1 MSLPRAFASDNASPA
16 HPAVFAALAAV
27 NEGAALPYGADAWT
41 ARAEAWFREQ
51 FGADTG
57 VFLVWNGTGAN
68 VVALRAMTRPF
79 SAILCAEPAHINL
92 DECGAPELLT
102 GCKLIDL
109 PSASG
114 KLTPEMLHAAVRGVG
129 DEHSV
134 QARVVSVAQPTERG
148 TVYSLAEMSALCS
161 AAHALG
167 LLVHV
172 DGARIANAAASL
184 NLPLR
189 AFTRD
194 AGVDILS
201 FGAAKNG
208 CMGAEAV
215 LVFQPSLGADMKF
228 LRKQSMQ
235 LSSKMR
241 FLAAQ
246 VLALAEGDLWLA
258 NARNANAMA
267 RRLADGV
274 RGVASVR
281 ILQPVEANAV
291 FVMMPEAMVRRLQE
305 TFQFYVWNEKTGEVR
320 WMTNWATS
328 PEDVDEFVAAIQDAG
343 RSSPVVGH

>member
-1 MSLPRAFASDNASPA
+1 MSLPRGFASDNTAPA
-16 HPAVFAALAAV
+16 HPAVFAALLAA
-27 NEGAALPYGADAWT
+27 NEGAAPAYGADPWT
-41 ARAEAWFREQ
+41 ARATAWFRSQ
-51 FGADTG
+51 FGEDTEA
-57 VFLVWNGTGAN
+57 FLVWNGTGAN
-68 VVALRAMTRPF
+68 VLALRAMTRPF
-79 SAILCAEPAHINL
+79 NAIVCTEPSHINW

-109 PSASG
+109 PTPDG
-114 KLTPEMLHAAVRGVG
+114 KLTPAMLRQAVRAVG

-134 QARVVSVAQPTERG
+134 QARVVSIAQSTERG
-148 TVYSLAEMSALCS
+148 TVYTLEEMTALCA
-161 AAHALG
+161 AAHGLN

-172 DGARIANAAASL
+172 DGARIANAAAAL

-215 LVFQPSLGADMKF
+215 LVFNPALAIDMKF

-274 RGVASVR
+274 RGLAQLE
-281 ILQPVEANAV
+281 ILHPVDANAV
-291 FVMMPEAMVRRLQE
+291 FVMIPPAAVERLQRD
-305 TFQFYVWNEKTGEVR
+305 FRFFVWNEKTGEVR
-320 WMTNWATS
+320 WMTNWATAA
-328 PEDVDEFVAAIQDAG
+328 EDVDEFVAAIRRELGA
-343 RSSPVVGH
+343 

>member
-1 MSLPRAFASDNASPA
+1 MSLPRGFASDNTSPT
-16 HPAVFAALAAV
+16 HPAVFAALLKA
-27 NEGAALPYGADAWT
+27 NEGAAPPYGADIWT
-41 ARAEAWFREQ
+41 KQAEAWFKAQ
-51 FGADTG
+51 FGEQTES
-57 VFLVWNGTGAN
+57 FLVWYGTGAY

-79 SAILCAEPAHINL
+79 NAIICAEAAHINM

-109 PSASG
+109 PTPDG
-114 KLTPEMLHAAVRGVG
+114 KLTPEMLRLAVRGVG

-134 QARVVSVAQPTERG
+134 QSRVVSIAQPTERG
-148 TVYSLAEMSALCS
+148 TVYTRDELRALCG
-161 AAHALG
+161 AAHALD

-184 NLPLR
+184 GLPLR
-189 AFTRD
+189 AFTTD
-194 AGVDILS
+194 VGVDVLS

-215 LVFQPSLGADMKF
+215 VVLNPALAGDMKF

-246 VLALAEGDLWLA
+246 ILALAEGDLWLS
-258 NARNANAMA
+258 NAKQANAMA

-274 RGVASVR
+274 RGLPDLT
-281 ILQPVEANAV
+281 ITQPVEANAV
-291 FVMMPEAMVRRLQE
+291 FAMLPEAIVKRLQE
-305 TFQFYVWNEKTGEVR
+305 DFQFYVWNEKNGEVR
-320 WMTNWATS
+320 WMPNWATAA
-328 PEDVDEFVAAIQDAG
+328 EDVDEFIAAIRAALG
-343 RSSPVVGH
+343 GPR

>member
-1 MSLPRAFASDNASPA
+1 MRLPRWFASDNTSPA
-16 HPAVFAALAAV
+16 HPAVFAALQAA
-27 NEGAALPYGADAWT
+27 NDDGALPYGADPWT
-41 ARAEAWFREQ
+41 AKALAWFRAQ
-51 FGADTG
+51 FGADTEA
-57 VFLVWNGTGAN
+57 FLVWNGTGAN

-79 SAILCAEPAHINL
+79 NAIICAEAAHINL

-109 PSASG
+109 PTPDG
-114 KLTPEMLHAAVRGVG
+114 KLTPDMLRQAVRGVG

-134 QARVVSVAQPTERG
+134 QSRVVSIAQPTERG
-148 TVYSLAEMSALCS
+148 TVYTRAELTALCS
-161 AAHALG
+161 EAHALG
-167 LLVHV
+167 LLVHM
-172 DGARIANAAASL
+172 DGARIANAAAAL
-184 NLPLR
+184 DLPLR

-194 AGVDILS
+194 AGVDVLS

-215 LVFQPSLGADMKF
+215 LVFDPAHAGEMKF

-246 VLALAEGDLWLA
+246 ILALAEGDLWLA

-274 RGVASVR
+274 RDLPRLEITQA
-281 ILQPVEANAV
+281 VEANAL
-291 FVMMPEAMVRRLQE
+291 FVMIPVEIVARLQRD
-305 TFQFYVWNEKTGEVR
+305 FQFYVWNEKSGEVR

-328 PEDVDEFVAAIQDAG
+328 TEDVDEFVAAIRAAILG
-343 RSSPVVGH
+343 VSS

>member
-1 MSLPRAFASDNASPA
+1 VSLPRAFASDNTSPA
-16 HPAVFAALAAV
+16 HPAVFAALAAA
-27 NEGAALPYGADAWT
+27 NQGAAPAYGADAWT
-41 ARAEAWFREQ
+41 AKAEAWFRSL
-51 FGADTG
+51 FGGDTG

-79 SAILCAEPAHINL
+79 SAIVCAEPAHINL

-109 PSASG
+109 PTADG
-114 KLTPEMLHAAVRGVG
+114 KLTPDMLRQAVRGVG

-134 QARVVSVAQPTERG
+134 QARVVSIAQPTERG
-148 TVYSLAEMSALCS
+148 TVYTLAEMSALCS

-184 NLPLR
+184 NLPVR
-189 AFTRD
+189 TFTRD

-215 LVFQPSLGADMKF
+215 LVFDPALGTEMKF

-246 VLALAEGDLWLA
+246 ILALAEGDLWLV

-274 RGVASVR
+274 ADLAHVR
-281 ILQPVEANAV
+281 IIQPVEANAV
-291 FVMMPEAMVRRLQE
+291 FVMMPEAMVKQLQE

-328 PEDVDEFVAAIQDAG
+328 ADDVDEFVAAIRKARG
-343 RSSPVVGH
+343 SR

>member
-16 HPAVFAALAAV
+16 HPAVFTVLAGA

-41 ARAEAWFREQ
+41 ARAEAWFHSQ

-79 SAILCAEPAHINL
+79 SAIICAEPAHINL

-102 GCKLIDL
+102 GCKLIDV
-109 PSASG
+109 PTASG
-114 KLTPEMLHAAVRGVG
+114 KLTPDLLRQAVRGVG

-148 TVYSLAEMSALCS
+148 TVYTLAEMSDLCA

-167 LLVHV
+167 MLVHV

-184 NLPLR
+184 DLPLR
-189 AFTRD
+189 RFTRD

-215 LVFQPSLGADMKF
+215 LVFQPSLAAEMKF

-246 VLALAEGDLWLA
+246 ILALAEDDLWLA

-274 RGVASVR
+274 RGLATVQ

-291 FVMMPEAMVRRLQE
+291 FVMMPDEMVKRLQE

-320 WMTNWATS
+320 WMTSWATS
-328 PEDVDEFVAAIQDAG
+328 AEDVDEFVAAI
-343 RSSPVVGH
+343 REESLES

>member
-1 MSLPRAFASDNASPA
+1 MSLPRSFASDNTSPA
-16 HPAVFAALAAV
+16 HPAVFAALLAA
-27 NEGAALPYGADAWT
+27 NEGAALPYGADPWT
-41 ARAEAWFREQ
+41 ARAVAWFRSQ
-51 FGADTG
+51 FGEETE

-79 SAILCAEPAHINL
+79 NAIICAEAAHINL

-109 PSASG
+109 PTADG
-114 KLTPEMLHAAVRGVG
+114 KLTPEMLRQAVRGVG
-129 DEHSV
+129 DEHQV
-134 QARVVSVAQPTERG
+134 QSRVVSIAQPTERG
-148 TVYSLAEMSALCS
+148 TVYTREELAALCTT
-161 AAHALG
+161 AHALG

-172 DGARIANAAASL
+172 DGARIANAAAAL
-184 NLPLR
+184 DLPLR

-194 AGVDILS
+194 AGVDVLS

-215 LVFQPSLGADMKF
+215 LVFEPARAVEMKF

-246 VLALAEGDLWLA
+246 ILALAEGDLWLHNARQA
-258 NARNANAMA
+258 NATA

-274 RGVASVR
+274 RDLPQ
-281 ILQPVEANAV
+281 LQITQAVEANAV
-291 FVMMPEAMVRRLQE
+291 FVMLADDIVERLQRD
-305 TFQFYVWNEKTGEVR
+305 FQFYVWNEKTGEVR

-328 PEDVDEFVAAIQDAG
+328 AEDVDEFVAAIRRAMAE
-343 RSSPVVGH
+343 

>member
-1 MSLPRAFASDNASPA
+1 MSLPRGFASDNTSPA
-16 HPAVFAALAAV
+16 HPAVFAALLAC
-27 NEGAALPYGADAWT
+27 NEGAALPYGADPWT
-41 ARAEAWFREQ
+41 ARAIAWFRSQ
-51 FGADTG
+51 FGDDTEA
-57 VFLVWNGTGAN
+57 FLVWNGTGAN
-68 VVALRAMTRPF
+68 VLALRAMTRPF
-79 SAILCAEPAHINL
+79 NAIICAEPAHINL

-109 PSASG
+109 PTPDG
-114 KLTPEMLHAAVRGVG
+114 KLTPAMLQHAVRGVG

-134 QARVVSVAQPTERG
+134 QPRVVSIAQPTERG
-148 TVYSLAEMSALCS
+148 TVYTRGEMTTLCA

-172 DGARIANAAASL
+172 DGARIANAAAAL

-194 AGVDILS
+194 AGVDLLS

-215 LVFQPSLGADMKF
+215 VVFRPELAADMKF

-246 VLALAEGDLWLA
+246 ILALAEGDLWLA
-258 NARNANAMA
+258 NARNANVMA

-274 RGVASVR
+274 KDLPNVK
-281 ILQPVEANAV
+281 ITQTVEANAV
-291 FVMMPEAMVRRLQE
+291 FVMMPVEMVERLQRD
-305 TFQFYVWNEKTGEVR
+305 FQFYTWNEKNGEVR

-328 PEDVDEFVAAIQDAG
+328 AEDVDEFVAAIRAVARG
-343 RSSPVVGH
+343 